1 MKESYSKDLA
11 NHADAESCG
20 PVREDCPEALTGA
33 DAGEVL
39 SHEIISPGLP
49 TPLSEAEGNN
59 PRVAKARPLD
69 HRRGR
74 RPSAC
79 VEASG
84 VGTGRSRHP
93 ACPEGRTQ
101 RAVKAARPKAAMHG
115 AGKSEQA
122 IVAKKPPNAHPPLLL
137 WETAEA
143 AEPRA
148 CAKRNPQQQNT
159 SRTQSRTY
167 VVPTELMRVRQRARQ
182 DKKARFTAL
191 LHHLSVERLRAAFM
205 RLKPR
210 AAAGVDGVRWEAYT
224 RNLEGNL
231 QALHTRLHN
240 GSYRVKPSRRV
251 YIPKADGKERP
262 LGIASLEDKVL
273 QGAVV
278 ELLNAVYETDF
289 LGFSYGF
296 RPGRSPHQALD
307 ALVVALRRK
316 KVNWV
321 LDADIRGFFDTID
334 HGWMQQFVQ
343 HRIGDQRI
351 LRLIGKWLKAG
362 VMEANQWQPSEEGT
376 PQGAVISPLLA
387 NVYLHDVLDLWVNQW
402 RQRHARGDV
411 IIVRYADDFVIGFQ
425 HRSDAERFHHDLRE
439 RLAKFSLQL
448 HGEKTR
454 LIEFGRYA
462 AEKRKARGEGKPQTF
477 DFLGFTHAC
486 TSARR
491 TGKFQILRQ
500 SMARRQRAKVQ
511 AIAQELRYRREQP
524 IAEQGQWL
532 QSVLRGIYGY
542 HAVPGNLRSLG
553 SLRLEVTKRWY
564 RSLCR
569 RSHKHRLDWKKMNL
583 HVKCWLPPPKVQ
595 HPWPEERFFAA
606 RTQGKSPVR

>member
-1 MKESYSKDLA
+1 
-11 NHADAESCG
+11 
-20 PVREDCPEALTGA
+20 
-33 DAGEVL
+33 
-39 SHEIISPGLP
+39 
-49 TPLSEAEGNN
+49 
-59 PRVAKARPLD
+59 
-69 HRRGR
+69 
-74 RPSAC
+74 
-79 VEASG
+79 
-84 VGTGRSRHP
+84 
-93 ACPEGRTQ
+93 
-101 RAVKAARPKAAMHG
+101 MHG

-122 IVAKKPPNAHPPLLL
+122 IVAKKLLNADPPLLL
-137 WETAEA
+137 WEPGEA

-148 CAKRNPQQQNT
+148 WAKRNPQQQNT
-159 SRTQSRTY
+159 SRTQSRTHE
-167 VVPTELMRVRQRARQ
+167 VPTELERVRKRARQ
-182 DKKARFTAL
+182 DRKAKFTAL
-191 LHHLSVERLRAAFM
+191 LHHLTVKRLRTAFM
-205 RLKPR
+205 RLKPK
-210 AAAGVDGVRWEAYT
+210 AAAGVDGVRWQDYA

-231 QALHTRLHN
+231 QALHARLHS
-240 GSYRVKPSRRV
+240 GSYRARPSRRV

-262 LGIASLEDKVL
+262 LGIASLEDKIL
-273 QGAVV
+273 QGATV

-307 ALVVALRRK
+307 ALVVGLRRR

-343 HRIGDQRI
+343 HRIGDQRL
-351 LRLIGKWLKAG
+351 LRLIGKWLQAG
-362 VMEANQWQPSEEGT
+362 VMEANQWQPSQEGT

-387 NVYLHDVLDLWVNQW
+387 NVCLHYVLDLWANQW
-402 RQRHARGDV
+402 RQRHAQGEV
-411 IIVRYADDFVIGFQ
+411 IIVRYADDFILGFQ
-425 HRSDAERFHHDLRE
+425 HRRDAERFHHDLRE

-462 AEKRKARGEGKPQTF
+462 IEHKERRNEGKPQTF
-477 DFLGFTHAC
+477 DFLGFTHIC
-486 TSARR
+486 TQARR
-491 TGKFQILRQ
+491 NGKFQILRQ
-500 SMARRQRAKVQ
+500 SVAKRQRAKVK

-524 IAEQGQWL
+524 IAEQGAWL

-542 HAVPGNLRSLG
+542 QAVPGNLRALG

-569 RSHKHRLDWKKMNL
+569 RSHKKRLDWRKMNL
-583 HVKCWLPPPKVQ
+583 HVRRWLPPPKIQ

>member
-1 MKESYSKDLA
+1 MKESYSKDPA
-11 NHADAESCG
+11 SHADPESCG

-39 SHEIISPGLP
+39 SHEIRTPGLP
-49 TPLSEAEGNN
+49 TLLSEAEGNN
-59 PRVAKARPLD
+59 AQAARARPMR

-84 VGTGRSRHP
+84 IGTGRPRCS
-93 ACPEGRTQ
+93 
-101 RAVKAARPKAAMHG
+101 ARPDGRAQRVEKTARFKTTMHD
-115 AGKSEQA
+115 AGESELA
-122 IVAKKPPNAHPPLLL
+122 IVAEKSPNEGPRLLA
-137 WETAEA
+137 WRPEEA

-148 CAKRNPQQQNT
+148 CAKRNPREPNT
-159 SRTQSRTY
+159 SRTQSRTHE
-167 VVPTELMRVRQRARQ
+167 VSNELERVRQRARQ
-182 DKKARFTAL
+182 DRKVRFTAL
-191 LHHLSVERLRAAFM
+191 LHHLTVARLRDSYM
-205 RLKPR
+205 RLKAR
-210 AAAGVDGVRWEAYT
+210 AAAGVDGVCWQDYARH
-224 RNLEGNL
+224 LESNL
-231 QALHTRLHN
+231 QALHARLHS
-240 GSYRVKPSRRV
+240 GGYRAKPSRRV

-262 LGIASLEDKVL
+262 LGIASLEDKIL

-278 ELLNAVYETDF
+278 ELLNAVYEADF

-307 ALVVALRRK
+307 ALVVGMRSK

-334 HGWMQQFVQ
+334 HGWMQRFVQ
-343 HRIGDQRI
+343 HRIGDQR
-351 LRLIGKWLKAG
+351 LVRLIGKWLKAG
-362 VMEANQWQPSEEGT
+362 VMEANQWQPSDEGT

-387 NVYLHDVLDLWVNQW
+387 NVYLHYVLDLWVQQW

-425 HRSDAERFHHDLRE
+425 HRRDAERFQEDLRE

-462 AEKRKARGEGKPQTF
+462 AEHRKGRGEGRPQTF

-486 TSARR
+486 TQGRK
-491 TGKFQILRQ
+491 TGKFRILRQ
-500 SMARRQRAKVQ
+500 SMSKRLRAKVQ
-511 AIAQELRYRREQP
+511 VIAQELRYRREQP
-524 IAEQGQWL
+524 IAEQGAWL
-532 QSVLRGIYGY
+532 RSVLRGIYGY
-542 HAVPGNLRSLG
+542 HAVPGNQRSLG
-553 SLRLEVTKRWY
+553 REVALENGA
-564 RSLCR
+564 RSLISFR
-569 RSHKHRLDWKKMNL
+569 
-583 HVKCWLPPPKVQ
+583 
-595 HPWPEERFFAA
+595 A
-606 RTQGKSPVR
+606 